1 MKKIFFVLFLLTI
14 STQAFSQ
21 YPCCVAFN
29 NNGADLNYTLA
40 VEQESCLARAIV
52 EPHHENFNLD
62 FKVYTSG
69 SYSFDENIYS
79 SYDEYLAGLYSNIT
93 TLYYFLFAKTNSSG
107 AYTDMIVELKLPN
120 TGFFESFDE
129 SYIGLI
135 ERKLNSLFEG
145 AISIEDYELA
155 ELQAVK
161 DLKKEFTKMQCCIN
175 PLIECNLCDFSERA
189 FELDELNFI
198 TVLESDQFEILDEN
212 SNGTIYSQINY
223 KEQKIETL
231 LAGALSTLPD
241 FRIMVTE
248 DSDICSSN
256 DFNLA
261 KAEFYKDPGDFDV
274 WFHVLTIKDD
284 VKHLLMKFDRYAIMP
299 FEEGDFPV
307 LKNESNENMRGD
319 CEDVII
325 NFDNSSSSSSFFE
338 MPPVIPNFDVDS
350 DEQSLQYIS
359 ELFNEPIEELRLWN
373 PTLSNYSDSEYL
385 PIETKVILYLDEYG
399 IEIASQNE
407 EMNQLSYQLCSSL
420 GYDSY
425 DWGEVYEQQFYLGPI
440 SRQYGKDVSK
450 QLSRLV
456 VAPETVIPKN
466 TTNPPAE
473 SYKFPKNK
481 EQSFLDTRDP
491 ENGMKVGKLLLWL

>member
-307 LKNESNENMRGD
+307 
-319 CEDVII
+319 
-325 NFDNSSSSSSFFE
+325 
-338 MPPVIPNFDVDS
+338 
-350 DEQSLQYIS
+350 
-359 ELFNEPIEELRLWN
+359 
-373 PTLSNYSDSEYL
+373 
-385 PIETKVILYLDEYG
+385 YG

-440 SRQYGKDVSK
+440 SREYGKDVSK

-473 SYKFPKNK
+473 AS
-481 EQSFLDTRDP
+481 QL
-491 ENGMKVGKLLLWL
+491 KLII